1 VVENYSPLDKEQ
13 KELLVHQHEVGI
25 SLDDEDWRQGART
38 GLQMKFSQLSL
49 LVLGLFVA
57 ILCTI

>member
-1 VVENYSPLDKEQ
+1 LIKDRK

-38 GLQMKFSQLSL
+38 GLQMKFSQPSL

>member
-1 VVENYSPLDKEQ
+1 LIKNRK

-38 GLQMKFSQLSL
+38 GLQMKFSQPSL